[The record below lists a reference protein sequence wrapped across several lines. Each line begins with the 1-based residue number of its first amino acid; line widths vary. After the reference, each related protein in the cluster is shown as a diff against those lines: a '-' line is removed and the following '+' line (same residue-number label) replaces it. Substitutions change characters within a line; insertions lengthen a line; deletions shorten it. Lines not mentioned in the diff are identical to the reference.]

1 MDARRLFGRARIL
14 CEQNRYGYCERIIDY
29 PTF

>member
-14 CEQNRYGYCERIIDY
+14 CEQNQYGYYERIIVY
-29 PTF
+29 SMF